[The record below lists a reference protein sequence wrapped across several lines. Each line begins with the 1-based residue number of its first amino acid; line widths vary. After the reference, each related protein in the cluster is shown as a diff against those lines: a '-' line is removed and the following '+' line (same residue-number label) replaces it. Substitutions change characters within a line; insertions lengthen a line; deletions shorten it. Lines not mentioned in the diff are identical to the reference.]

1 MRLARE
7 GFASLGFVGSAIDEE
22 LVGEVAR
29 RGLAI
34 YGEKW
39 RFGVRLVGIRA
50 TVWPIVIALS
60 GNDLTDFGPRCHGT
74 QGRC

>member
-29 RGLAI
+29 RRLAI
-34 YGEKW
+34 YGEKG
-39 RFGVRLVGIRA
+39 RFGGNRSNAGNTAWRLLRTRGN
-50 TVWPIVIALS
+50 AL
-60 GNDLTDFGPRCHGT
+60 LPA
-74 QGRC
+74 